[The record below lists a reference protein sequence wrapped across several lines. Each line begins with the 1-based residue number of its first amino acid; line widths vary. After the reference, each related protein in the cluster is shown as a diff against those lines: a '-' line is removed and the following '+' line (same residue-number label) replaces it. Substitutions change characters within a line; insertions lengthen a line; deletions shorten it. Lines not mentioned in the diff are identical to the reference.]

1 MASLDKQFGT
11 SKGIKKQMNSELK
24 QVNSAYDINGAQKYY
39 DQLINSTNDYK
50 TTQTNLQNQMTDQAI
65 KEINQNK
72 EYQKQDYTKEQKGA
86 YADWQKQSNQFARD
100 NIRLR
105 NTGLSETGNIAMYT
119 AYQNRVATARD
130 TYNRAIT
137 NYDNQITNAR
147 LQNNKA
153 IAEIAYNTLQKTLE
167 LGLQSFQYQQDM
179 RIKKYEAGN
188 SVRDRAYNRWADN
201 RSYKESVRQFNKSFK
216 GGSGGGSRSYSYS
229 SGGYSSGYN
238 SSGGAKINK
247 KKVTKSNKNTKYTAN
262 STPISIKGKALKTS
276 NALAKTVMKKGYVTQ
291 SQLVNATKGLTKK
304 EKEQL
309 LNSYKRK

>member
-1 MASLDKQFGT
+1 MASLNKTFNT
-11 SKGIKKQMNSELK
+11 AKGIKAQQKTELNEIDK
-24 QVNSAYDINGAQKYY
+24 AYDTSGYQN
-39 DQLINSTNDYK
+39 LINQYSNSYDTYSK
-50 TTQTNLQNQMTDQAI
+50 QQQQFQNQQTEQAI

-72 EYQKQDYTKEQKGA
+72 EYQKQDYLKEQKGA
-86 YADWQKQSNQFARD
+86 YTDYQKQADKFANEGTNFRHS
-100 NIRLR
+100 
-105 NTGLSETGNIAMYT
+105 GVSETAQTQLYT
-119 AYQNRVATARD
+119 TYQNRVATARES
-130 TYNRAIT
+130 YNRAIT

-147 LQNNKA
+147 LQNNSK
-153 IAEIAYNTLQKTLE
+153 IAEIAFQALQAKLKMNID
-167 LGLQSFQYQQDM
+167 GFQYMQGM
-179 RIKKYEAGN
+179 RINKVSAKS
-188 SVRDRAYNRWADN
+188 SVRDRTYNRWADMQTRKEQKKYYN
-201 RSYKESVRQFNKSFK
+201 SFRS
-216 GGSGGGSRSYSYS
+216 GSGGGSRSYSYS